1 MEGSRNMVAVSF
13 ALIVIALYLI
23 ACMYI
28 VNPFLRKNFIT
39 LDDAVALYVDTLASV
54 EKGTVKIP
62 VESGTVNRVEIA
74 YKEKGE
80 EKDIKEKGWYVI
92 VTYRLL
98 GEKTE
103 KSASRINSYPKGA
116 ELDTSIFSPVSVC
129 ITKERGAEHPRV
141 SKC

>member
-23 ACMYI
+23 VCMYI
-28 VNPFLRKNFIT
+28 VNPFLRKNFII

-74 YKEKGE
+74 YKEKAE
-80 EKDIKEKGWYVI
+80 ENDIKEKGWYVI

-103 KSASRINSYPKGA
+103 KSASRINSYPKGL

-129 ITKERGAEHPRV
+129 ITKEGSAEHPRV